1 MPEES
6 PAISIFIQTA
16 THKMNISDEDF
27 FFLIS

>member
-6 PAISIFIQTA
+6 PTISIFIQTA